1 MEKMRDPV
9 ERFKRNMKALI
20 STKIKK
26 TKHTREY
33 LGTQVTVIVKWLE
46 WNFQD
51 DMTWENHG
59 QLWQIDHTLP
69 IASFNLKDEDECL
82 LCFNWRNLM
91 PMSKHDNQSKS
102 AKIIPSCIALQEKSL
117 RLFYEE
123 NNMPLEDLDDYLQS
137 YKNHLH
143 KSMACHTLKLRE
155 TPKAQA
161 TNAPEETHGVD
172 PG

>member
-1 MEKMRDPV
+1 MEKMKDPV

-26 TKHTREY
+26 TKHTQQY
-33 LGTQVTVIVKWLE
+33 LGTEVTVIVKWLE

-51 DMTWENHG
+51 GMTWDNHG

-69 IASFNLKDEDECL
+69 IASFDLQNEADCV

-91 PMSKHDNQSKS
+91 PLTKRDNQSKS
-102 AKIIPSCIALQEKSL
+102 AKIIPSCITKQEQSL
-117 RLFYEE
+117 RLFYQE
-123 NNMPLEDLDDYLQS
+123 NNMPLEDLDNYLQA
-137 YKNHLH
+137 YNDQLR
-143 KSMACHTLKLRE
+143 KSMVRNTLKLRE

-161 TNAPEETHGVD
+161 TNSPEETHGEE